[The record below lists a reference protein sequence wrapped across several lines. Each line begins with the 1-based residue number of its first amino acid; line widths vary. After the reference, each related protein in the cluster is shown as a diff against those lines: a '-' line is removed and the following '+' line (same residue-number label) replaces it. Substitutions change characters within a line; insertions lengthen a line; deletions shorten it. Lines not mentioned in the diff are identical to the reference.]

1 MTRKRAIAGLVG
13 PAVLLPILAFLHNN
27 RSWQT
32 TSRADFEQ
40 RLESARVASRDW
52 ALGRDYPL
60 PEVLKARFYEF
71 GNGILLHMLVEA
83 AEMAGENDLKPLV
96 RAYVKADPGG
106 NGWGRLADPSVR
118 FEMPKLEELARL
130 EEYQR
135 WFLHALGGDQFPFSP
150 DEQARLLLKDAY
162 RRGRLTHQVIALYLY
177 GRYYPHGPA
186 ADEARALMPRLAERI
201 AQEAAL
207 DFRVTDLYLQR
218 IVCLLLA
225 GRADLVKPRWIERV
239 LAAQQED
246 GGWKYR
252 WFGWDSRIFRFSL
265 RPQRT
270 HAHATAQGLWLVSLL
285 KYKHPEWIAR
295 HYR

>member
-1 MTRKRAIAGLVG
+1 MTRRRAITVLVG
-13 PAVLLPILAFLHNN
+13 PAVLLPILAFLDNN
-27 RSWQT
+27 WSWQT

-40 RLESARVASRDW
+40 RLEIARVASRNW

-60 PEVLKARFYEF
+60 PEVAKVRLSDLSNRM
-71 GNGILLHMLVEA
+71 LLHMLVDA
-83 AEMAGENDLKPLV
+83 AEMAGENDLRTLV
-96 RAYVKADPGG
+96 RAYVKVDPEAK
-106 NGWGRLADPSVR
+106 GWGRLADPRVR
-118 FEMPKLEELARL
+118 FERPRPEELARL

-135 WFLHALGGDQFPFSP
+135 WFLHALGGDEFPFSA
-150 DEQARLLLKDAY
+150 DEQARLLLKDTY
-162 RRGRLTHQVIALYLY
+162 RRGRLTHQVLALYLY

-186 ADEARALMPRLAERI
+186 ADEARALMPHLAERI
-201 AQEAAL
+201 AQEASL

-218 IVCLLLA
+218 IICLLLA
-225 GRADLVKPRWIERV
+225 GRADLVKPRWVERV
-239 LAAQQED
+239 LEAQQED

-265 RPQRT
+265 RPRPT
-270 HAHATAQGLWLVSLL
+270 DAHATAQGLWLVSLL